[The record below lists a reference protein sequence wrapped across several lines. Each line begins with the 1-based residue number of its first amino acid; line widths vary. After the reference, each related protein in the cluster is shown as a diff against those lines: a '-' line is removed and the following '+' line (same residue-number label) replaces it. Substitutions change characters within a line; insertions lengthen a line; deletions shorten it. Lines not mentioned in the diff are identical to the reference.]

1 MSFYDTFPEGLKCL
15 PNTLNCTCCKDGT
28 YALVPAPS
36 AEHAQLAG
44 PDADSARPRA
54 PPGRVRS
61 RSGPLSQAPKP
72 GSRQAL
78 APRSPSHS
86 QRLHTRKHPNP
97 RRPSGRECYYLT
109 PLLRKP
115 RNVRPAAPGTP
126 TSCAALPPS
135 AGTWPRR
142 PQSSEKLR
150 TGTAMAA
157 APSSKLRV
165 HLRLLGSSQPQPGL
179 RPTQPGGITS
189 PTGSGSGASCR
200 GGARS
205 QAHGR

>member
-1 MSFYDTFPEGLKCL
+1 MPE
-15 PNTLNCTCCKDGT
+15 PR
-28 YALVPAPS
+28 
-36 AEHAQLAG
+36 AERAQLAG
-44 PDADSARPRA
+44 PGADSARPRA
-54 PPGRVRS
+54 PPGRVWS
-61 RSGPLSQAPKP
+61 RSGPLSQARKP
-72 GSRQAL
+72 SSRQAL

-86 QRLHTRKHPNP
+86 QWLHTRQHPNP
-97 RRPSGRECYYLT
+97 RRSSVRECYYLT

-150 TGTAMAA
+150 TGTVMAA
-157 APSSKLRV
+157 TPASKPSV
-165 HLRLLGSSQPQPGL
+165 DLRLLGFSQPQTGL

-189 PTGSGSGASCR
+189 PTGSGSGMSCR

-205 QAHGR
+205 QAQGR

>member
-1 MSFYDTFPEGLKCL
+1 MPE
-15 PNTLNCTCCKDGT
+15 PR
-28 YALVPAPS
+28 AAR
-36 AEHAQLAG
+36 AQPAG
-44 PDADSARPRA
+44 PDADSGPRA
-54 PPGRVRS
+54 PPGRVCS
-61 RSGPLSQAPKP
+61 RSGPLGQARKP
-72 GSRQAL
+72 SSRRAL

-86 QRLHTRKHPNP
+86 PWLLTRQHPNP
-97 RRPSGRECYYLT
+97 RRSSARECYYLT

-150 TGTAMAA
+150 TGTVMAA
-157 APSSKLRV
+157 TPASKPSAD
-165 HLRLLGSSQPQPGL
+165 LRLLGSSQLQTGL

-189 PTGSGSGASCR
+189 PTGSGFRDVLQGRGQEPSSR
-200 GGARS
+200 PVGGAMELS
-205 QAHGR
+205 LAGGRALD